1 MRATLCART
10 GAVLPIAQTFTTMTS
25 LTSFGWNTHF
35 EQYFHTYQAQ
45 GLEAARV
52 TAIEGFRHKLATETG
67 PVDATLSGAL
77 MNGADNW
84 DLPKVGDWVA
94 FKAYDQEGIIIAVLP
109 RVNELSRKM
118 PGRST
123 EKQVIATNIDTA
135 FIVQGLDR
143 DFNPMRLQRYI
154 VQIMQCNIRPVVLL
168 NKQDLVEDPERYR
181 DEVMALGYNC
191 PVLLLSATGQDGMQ
205 EWAAEHLR
213 PGHTYVLVGSSGVGK
228 STLVNAL
235 LGFRLQEEGVVS
247 DFNQKGKH
255 TTVSRNLV
263 MLPSGAMLIDS
274 PGMREFGVT
283 LETDDHSLN
292 YHPLLA
298 SLSAECRFHDCTH
311 QHEPGCAVV
320 AAVRKGELPQEVYDS
335 YLKISR
341 EQAHYQTDSIERKRT
356 ERQFGRIAKQV
367 VQHRKQR
374 KY

>member
-1 MRATLCART
+1 
-10 GAVLPIAQTFTTMTS
+10 MTS
-25 LTSFGWNTHF
+25 LTSYGWNTHF
-35 EQYFHTYQAQ
+35 EQNFHTYQAQ
-45 GLEAARV
+45 GLEAGRV
-52 TAIEGFRHKLATETG
+52 TAIGGFRHKLVTANG
-67 PVDATLSGAL
+67 NVDALLSGAL
-77 MNGADNW
+77 MNSADNW

-94 FKAYDQEGIIIAVLP
+94 FKAYDNEGIIVSVLP
-109 RVNELSRKM
+109 RINELSRKL
-118 PGRST
+118 PGRTT

-154 VQIMQCNIRPVVLL
+154 IQILQCNIRPAVLL
-168 NKQDLVEDPERYR
+168 NKHDLVADPESYR
-181 DEVMALGYNC
+181 QEVNALGYDC
-191 PVLLLSATGQDGMQ
+191 PVLLLSATSREGLQQ
-205 EWAAEHLR
+205 WAAGHLL
-213 PGHTYVLVGSSGVGK
+213 PGMTYVLVGSSGVGK

-235 LGFRLQEEGVVS
+235 LGYRLQEEGAVS
-247 DFNQKGKH
+247 DFNHKGRH

-283 LETDDHSLN
+283 LESDDHSGS

-298 SLSAECRFHDCTH
+298 ALSGSCRFHDCTH
-311 QHEPGCAVV
+311 RHEPGCAVV
-320 AAVRKGELPQEVYDS
+320 AAVREGELPREVYDS

-341 EQAHYQTDSIERKRT
+341 EQAHYQTDSVERKRT
-356 ERQFGRIAKQV
+356 ERQFGKIAKQV

>member
-1 MRATLCART
+1 
-10 GAVLPIAQTFTTMTS
+10 MTS
-25 LTSFGWNTHF
+25 LTSYGWNTHF
-35 EQYFHTYQAQ
+35 EQHFHSYQAQ
-45 GLEAARV
+45 GLEAGRI
-52 TAIEGFRHKLATETG
+52 TAIEGFLHKLVTANG
-67 PVDATLSGAL
+67 HVDATLSGAL

-94 FKAYDQEGIIIAVLP
+94 VKAYDNEGIIISVLK
-109 RVNELSRKM
+109 RINELSRKL
-118 PGRST
+118 PGRTT

-168 NKQDLVEDPERYR
+168 NKQDLVADPESYR
-181 DEVMALGYNC
+181 QEVLALGYDC
-191 PVLLLSATGQDGMQ
+191 PVLLLSATGQEGLP
-205 EWAAEHLR
+205 EWAAEHMLQ
-213 PGHTYVLVGSSGVGK
+213 GKTYVLIGSSGVGK

-235 LGFRLQEEGVVS
+235 LGYHLQEEGAVS
-247 DFNQKGKH
+247 SFNHKGKH

-263 MLPSGAMLIDS
+263 VLPSGAMLIDS

-283 LETDDHSLN
+283 LDADDQGMH

-298 SLSAECRFHDCTH
+298 ALSAECRFHDCTH

-320 AAVRKGELPQEVYDS
+320 AAVREGGLPREVYES

-341 EQAHYQTDSIERKRT
+341 EQAHYQTDSLERKRV
-356 ERQFGRIAKQV
+356 ERQFGKMAKQV
-367 VQHRKQR
+367 VQYRKQR

>member
-1 MRATLCART
+1 M
-10 GAVLPIAQTFTTMTS
+10 TFLNS
-25 LTSFGWNTHF
+25 YGWNTHF
-35 EQYFHTYQAQ
+35 EQYFHSYQNQ
-45 GLEAARV
+45 GLEAGRV
-52 TAIEGFRHKLATETG
+52 TAIEGFRHKLVTEG
-67 PVDATLSGAL
+67 GNVDAMLSGAL
-77 MNGADNW
+77 MNSADHSE
-84 DLPKVGDWVA
+84 LPKVGDWVA

-109 RVNELSRKM
+109 RVNELSRKL
-118 PGRST
+118 PGRT
-123 EKQVIATNIDTA
+123 NEKQVIATNIDTA

-154 VQIMQCNIRPVVLL
+154 VQIMQCNIRPMVLL
-168 NKQDLVEDPERYR
+168 NKQDLVANPEDYR
-181 DEVMALGYNC
+181 QEVVALGYDC
-191 PVLLLSATGQDGMQ
+191 PVLLLSATGQEGIR

-213 PGHTYVLVGSSGVGK
+213 PGQTYVLIGSSGVGK

-235 LGFRLQEEGVVS
+235 LGYRLQEEGAIS

-283 LETDDHSLN
+283 LEADDPGMN

-298 SLSAECRFHDCTH
+298 ALSAECRFHDCTH
-311 QHEPGCAVV
+311 RHEPGCAVV
-320 AAVRKGELPQEVYDS
+320 AAVHEGTLPREVYES

-341 EQAHYQTDSIERKRT
+341 EQAHYQADSIERKRT

>member
-1 MRATLCART
+1 
-10 GAVLPIAQTFTTMTS
+10 MTS
-25 LTSFGWNTHF
+25 LTSYGWNIHF
-35 EQYFHTYQAQ
+35 EQYFHTYKTQ
-45 GLEAARV
+45 GLEAGRV
-52 TAIEGFRHKLATETG
+52 TAIEGFRHKLVTAKG
-67 PVDATLSGAL
+67 HVDAMLSGAL
-77 MNGADNW
+77 MNSADNC

-94 FKAYDQEGIIIAVLP
+94 FKAYDSEGIIVSVLT
-109 RVNELSRKM
+109 RINELSRKL
-118 PGRST
+118 PGRTT

-154 VQIMQCNIRPVVLL
+154 VQIIQCNIRPVVLL
-168 NKQDLVEDPERYR
+168 NKQDLVADPESYR
-181 DEVMALGYNC
+181 QEVIALGYDC
-191 PVLLLSATGQDGMQ
+191 PVLLLSATGHEGLPQ
-205 EWAAEHLR
+205 WAANQLL
-213 PGHTYVLVGSSGVGK
+213 PGNTYVLIGSSGVGK

-235 LGFRLQEEGVVS
+235 LGFRLQEEGAIS

-283 LETDDHSLN
+283 LETDDQGAS
-292 YHPLLA
+292 YHPMLA
-298 SLSAECRFHDCTH
+298 ALSAECRFHDCTH
-311 QHEPGCAVV
+311 RHEPGCAVV
-320 AAVRKGELPQEVYDS
+320 AAVREGTLPREVYDS

-341 EQAHYQTDSIERKRT
+341 EQAHYQTDSAERKRI
-356 ERQFGRIAKQV
+356 ERQFGKVAKQV

>member
-1 MRATLCART
+1 
-10 GAVLPIAQTFTTMTS
+10 MTS
-25 LTSFGWNTHF
+25 LTSYGWNTHF
-35 EQYFHTYQAQ
+35 EQHFHTYQAQ
-45 GLEAARV
+45 GLDRGRV
-52 TAIEGFRHKLATETG
+52 TAIEGFRHKLATANG
-67 PVDATLSGAL
+67 HVDAMLSGAL
-77 MNGADNW
+77 MNSADNC

-94 FKAYDQEGIIIAVLP
+94 FKAYDNEGIIVSVLT
-109 RVNELSRKM
+109 RINELSRKL
-118 PGRST
+118 PGRTT

-168 NKQDLVEDPERYR
+168 NKQDLVADPESYR
-181 DEVMALGYNC
+181 QEVIALGYDC
-191 PVLLLSATGQDGMQ
+191 PVLLLSARGHEGLPQ
-205 EWAAEHLR
+205 WAVEHLL
-213 PGHTYVLVGSSGVGK
+213 PGNTYVLIGSSGVGK

-235 LGFRLQEEGVVS
+235 MGYRLQDEGAIS

-283 LETDDHSLN
+283 LDSDEQGMS

-298 SLSAECRFHDCTH
+298 ALSAECRFHDCTH
-311 QHEPGCAVV
+311 RHEPGCAVV
-320 AAVRKGELPQEVYDS
+320 AAVREGTLPREVYES
-335 YLKISR
+335 YLKITK
-341 EQAHYQTDSIERKRT
+341 EQAHYQTDSLERKRT
-356 ERQFGRIAKQV
+356 ERQFGKVAKQV
-367 VQHRKQR
+367 VQYRKQR

>member
-1 MRATLCART
+1 
-10 GAVLPIAQTFTTMTS
+10 MTS
-25 LTSFGWNTHF
+25 LNSYGWNTHF

-45 GLEAARV
+45 GLEAGRI
-52 TAIEGFRHKLATETG
+52 TAIEGFRHKLITAHG
-67 PVDATLSGAL
+67 PTDAMLSGAL
-77 MNGADNW
+77 MNTADNC

-94 FKAYDQEGIIIAVLP
+94 YKAYDQEGIIIAVLP
-109 RVNELSRKM
+109 RTNELSRKL
-118 PGRST
+118 PGRTT

-154 VQIMQCNIRPVVLL
+154 VQIMQCSIRPAVLL
-168 NKQDLVEDPERYR
+168 NKQDLVPDPERYR
-181 DEVMALGYNC
+181 QEVIALGYDC
-191 PVLLLSATGQDGMQ
+191 PVLLLSATGQEGMEQ
-205 EWAAEHLR
+205 WANQHLQ
-213 PGHTYVLVGSSGVGK
+213 PGQTYVLIGSSGVGK

-235 LGFRLQEEGVVS
+235 LGYRLQEEGAVS
-247 DFNQKGKH
+247 SFNHKGKH

-263 MLPSGAMLIDS
+263 TLPSGAMLIDS

-283 LETDDHSLN
+283 LEADDQGMN

-298 SLSAECRFHDCTH
+298 ALSAECRFQDCTH

-320 AAVRKGELPQEVYDS
+320 AAVHEGGLPREVYDS

-341 EQAHYQTDSIERKRT
+341 EQAHYQTDSLDRKRA
-356 ERQFGRIAKQV
+356 ERQFGKMAKQV
-367 VQHRKQR
+367 VQYRKQR

>member
-1 MRATLCART
+1 MRADRRCA
-10 GAVLPIAQTFTTMTS
+10 AHSSDFTTMTS
-25 LTSFGWNTHF
+25 LTQYGWNTHF
-35 EQYFHTYQAQ
+35 EQHFHTFQAQ
-45 GLEAARV
+45 GLEAGRV
-52 TAIEGFRHKLATETG
+52 TAIEGFRHQLVTAHGTA
-67 PVDATLSGAL
+67 DAMLSGAL
-77 MNGADNW
+77 MNSADNW

-94 FKAYDQEGIIIAVLP
+94 FKAYDNEGIIISVLP
-109 RVNELSRKM
+109 RLNELSRKL
-118 PGRST
+118 PGRTT

-168 NKQDLVEDPERYR
+168 NKQDLVADPESYR
-181 DEVMALGYNC
+181 REVIALGYDC
-191 PVLLLSATGQDGMQ
+191 PVLLLSATGQEGISQ
-205 EWAAEHLR
+205 WAAQHLL
-213 PGHTYVLVGSSGVGK
+213 PGNTYVLIGSSGVGK

-235 LGFRLQEEGVVS
+235 LGYHLQEEGAVS
-247 DFNQKGKH
+247 SFNHKGRH

-283 LETDDHSLN
+283 LEADDQGMH

-298 SLSAECRFHDCTH
+298 ALSAGCRFHDCTH

-320 AAVRKGELPQEVYDS
+320 AAVREGGLPREVYES

-341 EQAHYQTDSIERKRT
+341 EQAHYQTDSVERKRV
-356 ERQFGRIAKQV
+356 ERQFGKMAKQV
-367 VQHRKQR
+367 VQYRKQR

>member
-1 MRATLCART
+1 M
-10 GAVLPIAQTFTTMTS
+10 TFLNS
-25 LTSFGWNTHF
+25 YGWNTHF
-35 EQYFHTYQAQ
+35 EQYFHSYQNQ
-45 GLEAARV
+45 GLEAGRV
-52 TAIEGFRHKLATETG
+52 TAIEGFRHKLVTEG
-67 PVDATLSGAL
+67 GNVDAMLSGAL
-77 MNGADNW
+77 MNSADHSE
-84 DLPKVGDWVA
+84 LPKVGDWVA

-109 RVNELSRKM
+109 RVNELSRKL

-191 PVLLLSATGQDGMQ
+191 PVLLLSATGQEGMQ
-205 EWAAEHLR
+205 EWAAEHLLA
-213 PGHTYVLVGSSGVGK
+213 GHTYVLIGSSGVGK

-235 LGFRLQEEGVVS
+235 LGFRLQEEGAVS
-247 DFNQKGKH
+247 DFNLKGKH

-283 LETDDHSLN
+283 LETGDHSLN

>member
-1 MRATLCART
+1 
-10 GAVLPIAQTFTTMTS
+10 MTS
-25 LTSFGWNTHF
+25 LTSYGWNTHF
-35 EQYFHTYQAQ
+35 EQHFHTYQAQ
-45 GLEAARV
+45 GLEAGRI
-52 TAIEGFRHKLATETG
+52 TAIEGFRHKLVTANG
-67 PVDATLSGAL
+67 HVDAMLSGTLINA
-77 MNGADNW
+77 ADNGE
-84 DLPKVGDWVA
+84 LPKVGDWVA
-94 FKAYDQEGIIIAVLP
+94 FKAYDNEGIIVSVLP
-109 RVNELSRKM
+109 RSNELSRKL
-118 PGRST
+118 PGRTT

-168 NKQDLVEDPERYR
+168 NKQDLVADPESYR
-181 DEVMALGYNC
+181 QEVIALGYDC
-191 PVLLLSATGQDGMQ
+191 PVLLLSATGRDGLTQ
-205 EWAAEHLR
+205 WAAEHLL
-213 PGHTYVLVGSSGVGK
+213 PGNTYVLIGSSGVGK

-235 LGFRLQEEGVVS
+235 LGYRLQEEGAVS

-255 TTVSRNLV
+255 TTVSRSLV

-283 LETDDHSLN
+283 LESNDQGGG

-298 SLSAECRFHDCTH
+298 ALSGSCRFHDCTH
-311 QHEPGCAVV
+311 RHEPGCAVV
-320 AAVRKGELPQEVYDS
+320 AAVREGELPREVYDS

-356 ERQFGRIAKQV
+356 ERQFGKIARQV
-367 VQHRKQR
+367 AQYRKQR